1 MDHRIKVP
9 QFPDFDSFPVTV
21 TTGSQHCQPD
31 SPTTIVSDFDEWG
44 INMKNFA
51 FGMLAAVAMTGS
63 AFAADM
69 APRYTKAPPPPPVV
83 VYSWTGCYIGGNVG
97 GGWERT
103 RQTQI
108 GKVDGT
114 AVIPNNDFGSSTG
127 SAVIGGGQIGCD
139 YQFANN
145 WVVGI
150 QGMYDYGRISS
161 SHVVPTAFP
170 GFPVG
175 SFTENIRVKDMWT
188 VTGRV
193 GYLFTPQLLGYVKG
207 GGAWTSVDY
216 VTNGNVPVFF
226 NSENAFGVSRS
237 GWTVGGG
244 LEWMF
249 ARGWSVFGE
258 FNYMDFGTKNV
269 AFVSAP
275 GTVGLADVVR
285 TKLEVEQFLVGV
297 NYKFNWA
304 QPVVAKY

>member
-1 MDHRIKVP
+1 
-9 QFPDFDSFPVTV
+9 
-21 TTGSQHCQPD
+21 
-31 SPTTIVSDFDEWG
+31 
-44 INMKNFA
+44 MKKIA
-51 FGMLAAVAMTGS
+51 LGMLAAVAMTGS

-83 VYSWTGCYIGGNVG
+83 VYSWTGCYLGGNLG

-114 AVIPNNDFGSSTG
+114 AIVPNVDFGSSTG
-127 SAVIGGGQIGCD
+127 SAFIGGAQIGCD

-150 QGMYDYGRISS
+150 QGMYDTGRIKS
-161 SHVVPTAFP
+161 SHVIP
-170 GFPVG
+170 GFPTFN
-175 SFTENIRVKDMWT
+175 SNITVKDVYT
-188 VTGRV
+188 VTGRL

-216 VTNGNVPVFF
+216 VINGTVPVPF

-249 ARGWSVFGE
+249 APGWSVFGE

-269 AFVSAP
+269 NFVAAP
-275 GTVGLADVVR
+275 GTVGVADVVR

-297 NYKFNWA
+297 NYKFNFGG
-304 QPVVAKY
+304 PVVAKY

>member
-1 MDHRIKVP
+1 
-9 QFPDFDSFPVTV
+9 
-21 TTGSQHCQPD
+21 
-31 SPTTIVSDFDEWG
+31 
-44 INMKNFA
+44 MKKLA

-69 APRYTKAPPPPPVV
+69 APRYAKAPPPPPVV

-97 GGWERT
+97 GGWART
-103 RQTQI
+103 SQSQI
-108 GKVDGT
+108 AKVGG
-114 AVIPNNDFGSSTG
+114 AAIIPNTDFGSSTG
-127 SAVIGGGQIGCD
+127 SDFVGGGQIGCD

-150 QGMYDYGRISS
+150 QAMYDYGRISS
-161 SHVVPTAFP
+161 SHVIPAFP
-170 GFPVG
+170 TFISNVQV
-175 SFTENIRVKDMWT
+175 RDMWT

-207 GGAWTSVDY
+207 GGAWTSADY
-216 VTNGNVPVFF
+216 VVNGTVPVTF
-226 NSENAFGVSRS
+226 NSENAFGASRS

-258 FNYMDFGTKNV
+258 FNYMDFGRRDINFV
-269 AFVSAP
+269 AAP
-275 GTVGLADVVR
+275 GTVGAPDVVR